1 MAVHAAAQFIEG
13 NHVRPAAAALRATC
27 PAAHRVYGLLAVP
40 APGCQAALP
49 ATTGPPGR
57 WVAGKIASRC
67 RTSRSHRTCGDG
79 ASSDRLP
86 PASRAR
92 LAASTRTPIPAAP
105 RKVTPDMSTAR
116 WASPPLIAAMRK
128 RRMAGAVA
136 MSISPSRTTVAEG
149 RSETT
154 VMAMAPCFHDGVT
167 GEVQTACASEPTPGG
182 RELATPGGRT
192 GPGPAR
198 PSGPGGM
205 PLLPGPWSLTGARLV
220 VLPVI

>member
-27 PAAHRVYGLLAVP
+27 PAAHLVYGFLAVP

-149 RSETT
+149 GSETT
-154 VMAMAPCFHDGVT
+154 VMVMVPLLHEGVT
-167 GEVQTACASEPTPGG
+167 GEVQTACADDLTPGG
-182 RELATPGGRT
+182 R
-192 GPGPAR
+192 
-198 PSGPGGM
+198 
-205 PLLPGPWSLTGARLV
+205 ARLC
-220 VLPVI
+220 PVAALGPCRVPPTA